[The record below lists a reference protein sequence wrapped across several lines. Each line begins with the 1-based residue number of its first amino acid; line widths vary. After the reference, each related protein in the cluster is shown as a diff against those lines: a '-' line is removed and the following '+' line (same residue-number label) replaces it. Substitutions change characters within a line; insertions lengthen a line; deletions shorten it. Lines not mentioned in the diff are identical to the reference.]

1 MSLGSYMYRNVSKS
15 NVSCRDTSL
24 SDNITVRKW
33 GLTYYRDPLHPSSAT
48 KVYIATVPFMMG
60 DTLLSRKATTKIVRV
75 IEVTKDRGAQAMIK
89 TEDQV
94 LILLSQF
101 CQQ

>member
-15 NVSCRDTSL
+15 NVACRDTSL

-33 GLTYYRDPLHPSSAT
+33 GLPYYRDPLDSSSAI

-60 DTLLSRKATTKIVRV
+60 DTLTTVK
-75 IEVTKDRGAQAMIK
+75 EGYY
-89 TEDQV
+89 
-94 LILLSQF
+94 
-101 CQQ
+101 